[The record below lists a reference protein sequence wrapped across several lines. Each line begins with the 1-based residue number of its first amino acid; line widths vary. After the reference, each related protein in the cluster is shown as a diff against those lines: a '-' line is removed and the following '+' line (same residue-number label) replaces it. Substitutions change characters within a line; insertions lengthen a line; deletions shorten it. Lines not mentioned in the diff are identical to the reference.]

1 MKIRKAIAT
10 TLIAATALV
19 GTASAAS
26 ASAGERAV
34 YLKIELETVQS
45 GDQIFTDGFESGDT
59 SAAGP
64 VYYRYELKD
73 VLVTSYG

>member
-26 ASAGERAV
+26 ADSSGQV
-34 YLKIELETVQS
+34 YLKIELENVQS
-45 GDQIFTDGFESGDT
+45 ADQIFTDGFESGDT
-59 SAAGP
+59 AARGP
-64 VYYRYELKD
+64 VYYHYELQN
-73 VLVTSYG
+73 VLVPSYG